1 MNAKPQ
7 KKQYA
12 AINLKTMPFD
22 IGTIHFIGIGG
33 IGMSGIAEILHNLGY
48 KVSGS
53 DLSDNYNVKRLRNL
67 GIQVHIGHDAKNIDG
82 AAIIVK
88 STAVLNVNPEIIA
101 AREKKIPIVKR
112 SEMLAE
118 LTKLKATV
126 AISGSHGKTTTTS
139 LIGHIF
145 DVAGLEPTIINGGVI
160 NNLGTNAKLGAGD
173 WLVAEADES
182 DGTFIKIPATI
193 GVITNIDP
201 EHMDYWKD
209 LNALHDAFI
218 KFMHQLPFYGFG
230 VMNIDHPVVRGILK
244 KIEDR
249 RIFTYSMSDSSA
261 DICVTSV
268 AQENNKS
275 KFKAV
280 ISPKLLGG
288 EKSREVD
295 FEIPAVGI
303 HNVSNSLSAIAVSLG
318 IKIDVE
324 TIQKALS
331 TFGGVKRRFT
341 IVGQAMG
348 ATIVDDYAHHPVE
361 INATLNAARQYI
373 EGKKG
378 KVIAVAQPHRYTRLE
393 NLFNEFSECFSNAD
407 EVLILPVYSAGE
419 TPIAGVD
426 NVALAKA
433 VSDKGKKAIA
443 LENEAELPEKLKSI
457 VKQGDVV
464 VCMGAGTI
472 TYMAAKLPSQL
483 ES

>member
-1 MNAKPQ
+1 MNAKPNI
-7 KKQYA
+7 KQYSA
-12 AINLKTMPFD
+12 LNLKTIPFD
-22 IGTIHFIGIGG
+22 IGKIHFIGIGG

-67 GIQVHIGHDAKNIDG
+67 GIEIFIGHDAKNIDG
-82 AAIIVK
+82 VAIIVK

-112 SEMLAE
+112 AEMLAE

-145 DVAGLEPTIINGGVI
+145 DVAEMEPTIINGGVI
-160 NNLGTNAKLGAGD
+160 NNLDSNAKLGAGD

-209 LNALHDAFI
+209 LTTLHDAFV
-218 KFMHQLPFYGFG
+218 KFMTQLPFYGYG
-230 VMNIDHPVVRGILK
+230 VMNIDHPVVRELMK

-249 RIFTYSMSDSSA
+249 RIYTYSMSDKSA
-261 DICVTSV
+261 DICATDVV
-268 AQENNKS
+268 QENSKS
-275 KFKAV
+275 KFKT
-280 ISPKLLGG
+280 IIKSHLLDGKG
-288 EKSREVD
+288 DKEFQ

-303 HNVSNSLSAIAVSLG
+303 HNVSNSLAAIAVSLG
-318 IKIDVE
+318 IKIDIK

-331 TFGGVKRRFT
+331 TFAGVKRRFT
-341 IVGQAMG
+341 IVGNAMG

-361 INATLNAARQYI
+361 ISATLNAARQYS
-373 EGKKG
+373 GGKG
-378 KVIAVAQPHRYTRLE
+378 KVIAVMQPHRFTRLE
-393 NLFNEFSECFSNAD
+393 HLFSEFSECFASAD

-419 TPIAGVD
+419 TPVKGVD
-426 NVALAKA
+426 NFALAKA
-433 VSDKGKKAIA
+433 VLAKGKKVEA
-443 LENEAELPEKLKSI
+443 LENDSDLPSKLKSLI
-457 VKQGDVV
+457 KQDDVV
-464 VCMGAGTI
+464 VCMGAGSI
-472 TYMAAKLPSQL
+472 TYMSAKLPSQL
-483 ES
+483 S

>member
-1 MNAKPQ
+1 M
-7 KKQYA
+7 KQYESL
-12 AINLKTMPFD
+12 NLKTIPFD

-67 GIQVHIGHDAKNIDG
+67 GIEVHIGHEAKNIDG
-82 AAIIVK
+82 ASVIVR

-101 AREKKIPIVKR
+101 AREKHIPIVKR

-139 LIGHIF
+139 IIGHIF
-145 DVAGLEPTIINGGVI
+145 DVAELEPTIINGGVI
-160 NNLGTNAKLGAGD
+160 NSFGSNAKLGAGE

-209 LNALHDAFI
+209 LSSLHDAFV
-218 KFMHQLPFYGFG
+218 KFMTQLPFYGYG
-230 VMNIDHPVVRGILK
+230 VMNIDHPVVREIYK

-249 RIFTYSMSDSSA
+249 RIYTYSMEHNETASIYA
-261 DICVTSV
+261 TEVI
-268 AQENNKS
+268 QESNKS
-275 KFKAV
+275 KFKAF
-280 ISPKLLGG
+280 ISAELLGA
-288 EKSREVD
+288 EKGKEFQ

-303 HNVSNSLSAIAVSLG
+303 HNVSNSLSAIAVALG
-318 IKIDVE
+318 IKIKIE

-331 TFGGVKRRFT
+331 SFAGVKRRFT
-341 IVGQAMG
+341 IVGQTSSNN
-348 ATIVDDYAHHPVE
+348 TIIDDYAHHPVE
-361 INATLNAARQYI
+361 IKATLNAAKQYM

-378 KVIAVAQPHRYTRLE
+378 RVIAVMQPHRYTRLE
-393 NLFNEFSECFSNAD
+393 NLFAEFSECFSDAD
-407 EVLILPVYSAGE
+407 ETIIMPVYSAGE
-419 TPIAGVD
+419 NPIPGVD
-426 NVALAKA
+426 QLALAKA
-433 VSDKGKKAIA
+433 VAAKGKNIQA
-443 LENEAELPEKLKSI
+443 LSDDATLVEKLKEI
-457 VKQGDVV
+457 VRPDDLI
-464 VCMGAGTI
+464 VCMGAGSI
-472 TYMAAKLPSQL
+472 TYMAAKLASQL
-483 ES
+483 E